1 MIRLDKCL
9 CHLGYGT
16 RKDVKK
22 IIKAKEVTIN
32 GVVCTK
38 EDTKFDENKDEV
50 IVQGIVIHYQEF
62 VYIMLNKPKDVV
74 SATEDQMHETVLDCI
89 GDVTKGL
96 FPVGR
101 LDIDTVGLC
110 LITNDG
116 KLAHNLLSPKKH
128 VDKTYYVQIA
138 TPLSQ
143 EHIQCLENG
152 ITIDGDELCKPA
164 KVEMIDDHSLN
175 LTISEGK
182 YHQIKRMMI
191 ACGSEVVFL
200 KRLTMGPLHLDPNVV
215 EGDWR
220 YLSDDEVE
228 ALKSCN

>member
-16 RKDVKK
+16 RKDVKQ
-22 IIKAKEVTIN
+22 IIRSKEVMIN
-32 GVVCTK
+32 GVIVTK
-38 EDTKFDENKDEV
+38 EDTKFDEENDV
-50 IVQGIVIHYQEF
+50 LIVQGIQVRYQEF
-62 VYIMLNKPKDVV
+62 VYIMLNKPQNVI
-74 SATEDQMHETVLDCI
+74 SATEDNVHATVLDCI

-116 KLAHNLLSPKKH
+116 KLSHSLLSPKKH
-128 VDKTYYVQIA
+128 VNKTYYVEISK
-138 TPLSQ
+138 PLTE
-143 EHIQCLENG
+143 EHIKLLESG

-164 KVEMIDDHSLN
+164 IVKVIDDHSLE

-182 YHQIKRMMI
+182 YHQIKRMMV
-191 ACGSEVVFL
+191 ACDSEVTYL
-200 KRLTMGPLHLDPNVV
+200 KRLTIGSLVLDNTLE

-220 YLSDDEVE
+220 YCTEEEVE
-228 ALKSCN
+228 LLRSCN

>member
-22 IIKAKEVTIN
+22 IIRAKEVSIN
-32 GVVCTK
+32 GVICNK
-38 EDTKFDENKDEV
+38 EDMKFDEVNDILV
-50 IVQGIVIHYQEF
+50 VQGIEVRYQEF

-74 SATEDQMHETVLDCI
+74 SATEDQLHATVLDCI

-110 LITNDG
+110 FITNDG
-116 KLAHNLLSPKKH
+116 KLSHSLLSPKKH
-128 VDKTYYVQIA
+128 VDKKYFVEISN
-138 TPLSQ
+138 PLTA
-143 EHIQCLENG
+143 EHIQALEEG
-152 ITIDGDELCKPA
+152 ITIDGDEVCKPA
-164 KVEMIDDHSLN
+164 KVNSIDEHTLE

-191 ACGSEVVFL
+191 ACDSEVTFL
-200 KRLTMGPLHLDPNVV
+200 KRLTIGPLILDERLE

-220 YLSDDEVE
+220 YCTEEEVE
-228 ALKSCN
+228 LLRHCN